1 MTEIEALEMMKKE
14 VNTTDSKTAM
24 LLQFGI
30 NALEEKLAHKTL
42 SEQRQDIYNRVCSEL
57 CEKKKMASNK
67 YELMEICET
76 CPLLDLEK

>member
-1 MTEIEALEMMKKE
+1 MTEIEALEMMKQEKQKA
-14 VNTTDSKTAM
+14 DAKTAM
-24 LLQFGI
+24 LFDFGI

-42 SEQRQDIYNRVCSEL
+42 SEQRKDIYNRVCEEL
-57 CEKKKMASNK
+57 CEKRKKATNK